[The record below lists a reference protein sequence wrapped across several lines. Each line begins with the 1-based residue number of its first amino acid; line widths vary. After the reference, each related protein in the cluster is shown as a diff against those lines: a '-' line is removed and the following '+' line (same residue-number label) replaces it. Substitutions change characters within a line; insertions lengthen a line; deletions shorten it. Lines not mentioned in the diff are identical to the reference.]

1 MLDFVKQFR
10 DIKNRCFHLAI
21 LESDLTDLALNG
33 LCSSIKEK
41 LEHYEFLTINKL
53 LQKAFALKTR
63 LKDSCDNR
71 SCCPNMHATEY
82 HLDSSDGETNDC
94 CFAEFIW
101 PTKKSVTCPSV
112 KLVHKN

>member
-1 MLDFVKQFR
+1 MELMKQKLSHLTSIGQGRDESMLNFVKQFR

-53 LQKAFALKTR
+53 L
-63 LKDSCDNR
+63 
-71 SCCPNMHATEY
+71 
-82 HLDSSDGETNDC
+82 
-94 CFAEFIW
+94 
-101 PTKKSVTCPSV
+101 
-112 KLVHKN
+112 